1 MMIGVNHRK
10 KQKRKRSK
18 MKFTRLAELR
28 KQNKLSVEDMADLI
42 KLSKHA
48 YKSYEVGEREPKLQ
62 SLVKLA
68 DFFGVTTDYIYNHS
82 DYKYPIN
89 QKNKEIIDMNL
100 CDEEIEL
107 LKSYRLLKP
116 EMQRFFAE
124 SIQLALNQQTSPA
137 PEKNYNE

>member
-1 MMIGVNHRK
+1 
-10 KQKRKRSK
+10 

-28 KQNKLSVEDMADLI
+28 KQNKLSIEDMANLI

-68 DFFGVTTDYIYNHS
+68 DFFGVTTDYIINHG
-82 DYKYPIN
+82 DYKYPID

-100 CDEEIEL
+100 CDEELEL
-107 LKSYRLLKP
+107 LKSYRLLRP
-116 EMQRFFAE
+116 EMQHFFAE
-124 SIQLALNQQTSPA
+124 SIKLALNQQNSPT
-137 PEKNYNE
+137 PEQNANE